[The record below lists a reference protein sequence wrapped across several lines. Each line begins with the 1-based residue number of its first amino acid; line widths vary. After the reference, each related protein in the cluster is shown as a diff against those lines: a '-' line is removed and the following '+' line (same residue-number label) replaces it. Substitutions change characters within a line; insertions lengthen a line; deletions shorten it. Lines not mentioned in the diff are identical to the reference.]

1 MSVGWRLQALMVW
14 SVLSRAP
21 HQPVGTPPQ
30 RTLTRLFSTAAPR
43 SLQQQSLKDILKSNC
58 CTVHNDTVGSRG
70 TKKPPPA
77 ATDTNIQYKVHL
89 YQAKV
94 AFVVSVGGAS
104 GGHCFNIFQSPSGS
118 QCGAGEKS
126 HTATVMV
133 SEGHCVGGRPEPAPP
148 ALPLAGTLHVQSHMH
163 SQHLTLSTST
173 SPLWLLQSVVVVSW
187 GPTLHTEATQDQC
200 ARPWSQPLI
209 VAKLGVWQ
217 W

>member
-1 MSVGWRLQALMVW
+1 MVW

-43 SLQQQSLKDILKSNC
+43 SLQQQSLKD
-58 CTVHNDTVGSRG
+58 TVGSRG

-77 ATDTNIQYKVHL
+77 AADTNIQYK
-89 YQAKV
+89 
-94 AFVVSVGGAS
+94 
-104 GGHCFNIFQSPSGS
+104 SPSGS

-133 SEGHCVGGRPEPAPP
+133 SEGHCVGGRPGPAPP

-173 SPLWLLQSVVVVSW
+173 SPLWLLQHHRGS
-187 GPTLHTEATQDQC
+187 ATMGGGGLAPAHLTACRHLRDGC
-200 ARPWSQPLI
+200 CLFHCLFIKAS
-209 VAKLGVWQ
+209 
-217 W
+217 